1 MIIKYGSQ
9 TISKEDIKLTTKV
22 LSNDYLTQGPEVIN
36 FENNLKKNFGAKYCS
51 AVSSGTAALHLAV
64 MSLSLAK
71 NSKIITTPMTFVA
84 TSNSIIMNN
93 LIPEFVDIESSSYTI
108 DLNKLEHKLKKD
120 KKVKAVIGVDYA
132 GNICDW
138 ESLSFLSKKY
148 NIKLINDNCHAIGT
162 KYKGKINYACK
173 YADIVTQ
180 SYHPVKAIT
189 TAEGGSILTNNKKI
203 YEKVSKLRSHGI
215 NRSNELKKKHGS
227 WYYSI
232 EELGY
237 NYRLTDIQ
245 SALGNSQLKKL
256 NKFISERRR
265 LAKIY
270 NNEFKGISE
279 LTIPKQRE
287 NCRHSYHLYPLLIDF
302 KRLKMS
308 KKNFFLIMQKKEIYM
323 QVHYVPVHYH
333 QYYKKKFNL
342 KKGDFPISE
351 NFYDKEVSL
360 PIYPSLKKNQIFK
373 VINNIKNILSI

>member
-215 NRSNELKKKHGS
+215 NRSNELKKKYGS

-302 KRLKMS
+302 KRLNMS
-308 KKNFFLIMQKKEIYM
+308 KKNLFLIMQKKEIYM

-342 KKGDFPISE
+342 KKGDFPVSE

>member
-279 LTIPKQRE
+279 LTIPKPRE

-302 KRLKMS
+302 KRLNMS
-308 KKNFFLIMQKKEIYM
+308 KKNLFLIMQKKEIYM

-342 KKGDFPISE
+342 KKGDFPVSE

>member
-9 TISKEDIKLTTKV
+9 TINKEDIKVTTKI
-22 LSNDYLTQGPEVIN
+22 LSNSYLTQGPEVLS
-36 FENNLKKNFGAKYCS
+36 FEGNLKKKFGVKYCC

-71 NSKIITTPMTFVA
+71 DSKIITTPMTFVA

-93 LIPEFVDIESSSYTI
+93 LIPEFVDIETSSYTI

-120 KKVKAVIGVDYA
+120 KKIKAAIGVDYA

-138 ESLSFLSKKY
+138 ESLSYLSKKY

-162 KYKGKINYACK
+162 KYNGNIGYAGK

-189 TAEGGSILTNNKKI
+189 TGEGGSVLTNNKKI
-203 YEKVSKLRSHGI
+203 YERVSQLRSHGI
-215 NRSNELKKKHGS
+215 NRSNVLKKKYGV

-232 EELGY
+232 DKLGY

-245 SALGNSQLKKL
+245 SALGNNQLKKL
-256 NKFISERRR
+256 EKFILDRRS

-270 NNEFKGISE
+270 DNKFKDIKEFK
-279 LTIPKQRE
+279 IPKSRE
-287 NCRHSYHLYPLLIDF
+287 KCYHSYHLYPLLIDF
-302 KRLKMS
+302 KNLRIS
-308 KKNFFLIMQKKEIYM
+308 KKNFFLKMQKKGIFM
-323 QVHYVPVHYH
+323 QVHYLPIHYH

-342 KKGDFPISE
+342 KKGDFPVSE
-351 NFYDKEVSL
+351 DFYNKEVSL
-360 PIYPSLKKNQIFK
+360 PIYPSLKKKQIHH
-373 VINNIKNILSI
+373 VIHSIKKILSI

>member
-342 KKGDFPISE
+342 KKGDFPVSE

>member
-1 MIIKYGSQ
+1 MIIKYGNQ

-22 LSNDYLTQGPEVIN
+22 LSNDYLTQGPKVIN
-36 FENNLKKNFGAKYCS
+36 FENNLKKKFGAKYCS

-189 TAEGGSILTNNKKI
+189 TAEGGSILTDNKKI

-232 EELGY
+232 DELGY

-256 NKFISERRR
+256 NKFISDRRS

-270 NNEFKGISE
+270 NNEFKEISE
-279 LTIPKQRE
+279 LTIPKSRE

-302 KRLKMS
+302 KRLKIS
-308 KKNFFLIMQKKEIYM
+308 KKNLFLRMQKKEIYM

-342 KKGDFPISE
+342 KKGDFPVSE
-351 NFYDKEVSL
+351 DFYDKEVSL
-360 PIYPSLKKNQIFK
+360 PIYPSLKKK
-373 VINNIKNILSI
+373 PNIQSY

>member
-1 MIIKYGSQ
+1 MIIKYGNQ

-22 LSNDYLTQGPEVIN
+22 LSNDYLTQGPKVIN
-36 FENNLKKNFGAKYCS
+36 FENNLKKKFGAKYCS

-162 KYKGKINYACK
+162 KYKGKIGYACK

-189 TAEGGSILTNNKKI
+189 TGEGGSVLTNNKKI
-203 YEKVSKLRSHGI
+203 YERVSRLRSHGI
-215 NRSNELKKKHGS
+215 NRSNELKKKYGT

-232 EELGY
+232 DELGY
-237 NYRLTDIQ
+237 NYRITDIQ
-245 SALGNSQLKKL
+245 SALGNSQLKRL
-256 NKFISERRR
+256 NKFISLRRS

-270 NNEFKGISE
+270 DSEFKDTKE
-279 LTIPKQRE
+279 LTIPKSRK
-287 NCRHSYHLYPLLIDF
+287 NCYHSYHLYPLLIDF
-302 KRLKMS
+302 KSLKIN
-308 KKNFFLIMQKKEIYM
+308 KKNLFLRMEKKGIYM
-323 QVHYVPVHYH
+323 QVHYLPIHYH
-333 QYYKKKFNL
+333 KYYKKRFNF
-342 KKGDFPISE
+342 KRGDFPVSE
-351 NFYDKEVSL
+351 DFYDKEVSL
-360 PIYPSLKKNQIFK
+360 PIYPMLKKNQIFK
-373 VINNIKNILSI
+373 VIKNIKKIISI